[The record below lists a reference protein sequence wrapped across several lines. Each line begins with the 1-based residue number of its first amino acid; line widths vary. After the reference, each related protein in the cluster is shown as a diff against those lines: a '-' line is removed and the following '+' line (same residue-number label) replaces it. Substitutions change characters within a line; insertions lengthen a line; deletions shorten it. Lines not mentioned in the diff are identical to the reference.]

1 MAVAATNTEW
11 YAQTSSTQT
20 MRTWSEVLSSYAEV
34 PAEFQAAFPKQAADF
49 PYTVLVPE
57 DRLSFLQKRS
67 AKLLCLYDDRIIVLE
82 ARRERVHVA
91 AYPLPDILYLEQGR
105 VLLHSWLTLQ
115 SQAHA
120 STLAFNTVNLHHF
133 EPVIGKIRQTRSGQE
148 DVSKAKPD
156 LSRFDALMTRHYK
169 FMNFGRQSV
178 RGGDAVICT
187 AFQADRC
194 IKTYKL
200 FNRTLFQQYAT
211 GHLSILTAQELILIR
226 ESKRTKTSP
235 RNLYGG
241 VFTYIPLRQIQDIAF
256 LAEPEHARRVMQ
268 ITLAD
273 KIRLRAEFALDNPEF
288 DTFQKEWQQRL

>member
-67 AKLLCLYDDRIIVLE
+67 AKLLCLYDDRII
-82 ARRERVHVA
+82 
-91 AYPLPDILYLEQGR
+91 
-105 VLLHSWLTLQ
+105 
-115 SQAHA
+115 
-120 STLAFNTVNLHHF
+120 
-133 EPVIGKIRQTRSGQE
+133 
-148 DVSKAKPD
+148 
-156 LSRFDALMTRHYK
+156 
-169 FMNFGRQSV
+169 
-178 RGGDAVICT
+178 
-187 AFQADRC
+187 
-194 IKTYKL
+194 
-200 FNRTLFQQYAT
+200 
-211 GHLSILTAQELILIR
+211 HLSILTAQELILIR